1 MRKWIWA
8 AGLTAALLSLPWR
21 RPEAAWAAVVPEG
34 LSVGGQ
40 NLAGLGEEEARQKAE
55 EIAAS
60 MKAQTITLDVDGTTV
75 DTTAEGLGYEW
86 ANPSV
91 VEDTIKEYH
100 TGNIIQRY
108 MKQKDVSRQPI
119 DLVVRL
125 TVDEQRCRIFWG
137 SCVLRSRGRQQTRL
151 SPGRMASLW

>member
-100 TGNIIQRY
+100 TTLYETKRR
-108 MKQKDVSRQPI
+108 KPP
-119 DLVVRL
+119 
-125 TVDEQRCRIFWG
+125 TH
-137 SCVLRSRGRQQTRL
+137 
-151 SPGRMASLW
+151 

>member
-21 RPEAAWAAVVPEG
+21 RRDAAWAAVVPEG

-60 MKAQTITLDVDGTTV
+60 MKAQDRK
-75 DTTAEGLGYEW
+75 
-86 ANPSV
+86 SV
-91 VEDTIKEYH
+91 V
-100 TGNIIQRY
+100 
-108 MKQKDVSRQPI
+108 
-119 DLVVRL
+119 
-125 TVDEQRCRIFWG
+125 
-137 SCVLRSRGRQQTRL
+137 
-151 SPGRMASLW
+151 